1 MNLNKAILIG
11 RLTKDPE
18 VRTIPSGQSVAKF
31 GLATNR
37 VWNKDGQKQEQVEFH
52 NIVAWGRLAEIAGQY
67 MKKGSMAMIE
77 GRIQTRSW
85 QAQDGTTKYMTEII
99 AENVQMGPRAG
110 GGGGNYSAPVSGGS
124 SFNSAPVAT
133 PVNDTPTINL
143 DETGEP
149 VADVPTVGEPPA
161 TEMPF

>member
-37 VWNKDGQKQEQVEFH
+37 IWSKDGQKQEATEFH

-67 MKKGSMAMIE
+67 MKKGMLAMIE

-85 QAQDGTTKYMTEII
+85 QGQDGVTKYMTEII
-99 AENVQMGPRAG
+99 ALNIQMGPRARG
-110 GGGGNYSAPVSGGS
+110 SAYSQPSNQQDFPQDDS
-124 SFNSAPVAT
+124 NSAK
-133 PVNDTPTINL
+133 DETPTINL
-143 DETGEP
+143 DESGEVVDDEEQGP
-149 VADVPTVGEPPA
+149 GEPPA

>member
-67 MKKGSMAMIE
+67 MKKGGLVMIE

-85 QAQDGTTKYMTEII
+85 QGQDGNTKYMTEIV
-99 AENVQMGPRAG
+99 AENIQMGPRSQG
-110 GGGGNYSAPVSGGS
+110 SGNYTAPTNNS
-124 SFNSAPVAT
+124 SFNNNSASVT
-133 PVNDTPTINL
+133 KNETPTINL
-143 DETGEP
+143 DEMGEP
-149 VADVPTVGEPPA
+149 VTDESTVGEPPA